1 MDHEKQSA
9 ESRKMVAMRAALAPR
24 LRYTPQM
31 RAQAVTYAR
40 RRLTAGAGLQLIAR
54 ELRVDRP
61 TLKRWLGA
69 DDMPVP
75 AFRTVQVEEAPA
87 RPALVLHGPAGLR
100 IEGLDIAGLAELL
113 RRLR

>member
-9 ESRKMVAMRAALAPR
+9 EFRKMVATRAGLAPR

-31 RAQAVTYAR
+31 RAQAVSYAQ
-40 RRLTAGAGLQLIAR
+40 RRLAAGVGLALIAR
-54 ELRVDRP
+54 ELGVGAP
-61 TLKRWLGA
+61 TLKTWLGA
-69 DDMPVP
+69 EEVP
-75 AFRTVQVEEAPA
+75 ATFRTVQVENAPLT

-100 IEGLDIAGLAELL
+100 IEGLDIAALAELL